1 MKRETIRGPRMA
13 IFVLLL
19 LFLVPQFCSGH
30 SMTLPAAAEAMR
42 QQPTQAQWYGTYY
55 NCVGKTIRSKR
66 ERQMTSCPTF
76 VFSEMEI
83 SWHKPQNPIQE
94 KNQQG
99 SSRGRRERGRLT
111 GFYPS
116 NIPGLMQCKSCKSYM
131 SKLYHPRF

>member
-1 MKRETIRGPRMA
+1 MMKRETIRGPRMA

-19 LFLVPQFCSGH
+19 FLFLPSSVLAIQWPF
-30 SMTLPAAAEAMR
+30 
-42 QQPTQAQWYGTYY
+42 QQHGSKQPTTQAQWYGTYY

-94 KNQQG
+94 KKQG
-99 SSRGRRERGRLT
+99 SKGELGRLT

-116 NIPGLMQCKSCKSYM
+116 ILLMLCVG
-131 SKLYHPRF
+131 